1 MPQIKMD
8 NATRSTKATTP
19 KTEDTSILGVLAGMY
34 AAIELLKMRDQV
46 LNGTKKHSAK
56 DCTVCRDK
64 AR

>member
-8 NATRSTKATTP
+8 NPSRSTKATAPT
-19 KTEDTSILGVLAGMY
+19 TEETSVLGVLAGMY

-46 LNGTKKHSAK
+46 LNGTKKHSAL